1 MYEVFWDDED
11 GYLKIQWHEG
21 KPYAHAEIFNWSKAS
36 YYKALEIW
44 EATKQELAEQGVSE
58 IFVIIP
64 EEDKKLIKF
73 EKMFGFQPITTHNGA
88 MYMVCST
95 ETE

>member
-11 GYLKIQWHEG
+11 GYLKIQWHEERA
-21 KPYAHAEIFNWSKAS
+21 YAHAEIFKWSKAN

-44 EATKQELAEQGVSE
+44 EATKQELAEQGVDKV
-58 IFVIIP
+58 FVLIP
-64 EEDKKLIKF
+64 EDDYKLIKF
-73 EKMFGFQPITTHNGA
+73 EKMFGFQPITTHNGV